1 MKIRHK
7 IDITPYL
14 MLLPIMVFICT
25 VLVYPILAGIITA
38 FYNMVLTR
46 PQDIGFIGFGNFS
59 KIFEDH
65 VIVLTIKNTFLLVS
79 LSVSLQLLCG
89 LIISLLLNRKF
100 VGRNIYLAVVFCPWA
115 ISMTLAGIIFRWM
128 FHQNLGVI
136 NDFLLSV
143 GVLGEPLAWLAKPA
157 TAMVALITVNVW
169 KGIPFFALMILA
181 GLQAIPE
188 SFYEVADIEGAGFFQ
203 KFFRITLPAIK
214 QILLITVILRIIWT
228 FNTVDLIFVLTNGG
242 PMYATETVASYIF
255 KLAYSTLDFGYA
267 SALSILLLLFLMGFT
282 LIYFRISKL
291 ERL

>member
-7 IDITPYL
+7 IEWTPYL
-14 MLLPIMVFICT
+14 MLLPIILFICI
-25 VLVYPILAGIITA
+25 VLVYPVLAGIITA

-46 PQDIGFIGFGNFS
+46 PQETGFIGFGNFA

-65 VIVLTIKNTFLLVS
+65 VVALTIRNTVLLVS
-79 LSVSLQLLCG
+79 LSVSLQLICG
-89 LIISLLLNRKF
+89 LIISLLLNRRF

-136 NDFLLSV
+136 NNLLLSI
-143 GVLGEPLAWLAKPA
+143 GILGEPLAWLSKPA

-203 KFFRITLPAIK
+203 KFFRITLPGIK
-214 QILLITVILRIIWT
+214 QILLITVILRVIWT

-267 SALSILLLLFLMGFT
+267 SALSMLLLLFLMGFT
-282 LIYFRISKL
+282 LGYFRISKL